1 MRHSGGPQ
9 GLPSPDE
16 AGCMPAFF
24 HGFPHPGTL
33 TLWIV
38 ARPARMPPMPT
49 PKESPDPH
57 EPPAGS
63 AGEQR
68 RLQMVDIARLA
79 GVSVST
85 VSRALNGSELVN
97 AETRQRVAE
106 LARSLNYS
114 INTSAR
120 NLRLQENKTVA
131 VVVPYDAKSRQHIS
145 DPFFLSIVGS
155 IADALTDRGYDMLLS
170 RVDADRLDLASH
182 WVDSGKAL
190 GVILI
195 GQWRQHDQL
204 NDMAA
209 RRLPLVVWGGEMPQ
223 QLYSSVGGD
232 NVLGGTLATRHL
244 LQMGRQRIAFLGDA
258 KLPEVWLRRQGYG
271 QALRDAGLEVD
282 ATLELPVPFEP
293 GVATDIVREFCNT
306 RRDFDA
312 MFCCSDVL
320 ALLATQALR
329 AAGRSVPG
337 DVAVVGYDDMPL
349 AAYSDPPLTTVHQPV
364 AEAGVELVEAL
375 LGQLRGERP
384 GPRTLPVWLKPRA
397 SAPALPE
404 R

>member
-1 MRHSGGPQ
+1 MPQ
-9 GLPSPDE
+9 MPKSKASPEHAD
-16 AGCMPAFF
+16 
-24 HGFPHPGTL
+24 
-33 TLWIV
+33 
-38 ARPARMPPMPT
+38 
-49 PKESPDPH
+49 
-57 EPPAGS
+57 GS
-63 AGEQR
+63 ASEQR

-114 INTSAR
+114 INFGAR

-170 RVDADRLDLASH
+170 RVDAEHLDLASH
-182 WVDSGKAL
+182 WFDSGKAI
-190 GVILI
+190 GVVLI
-195 GQWRQHDQL
+195 GQWRHHDQL
-204 NDMAA
+204 NEMAA
-209 RRLPLVVWGGEMPQ
+209 RKLPLVVWGGEMPQ
-223 QLYSSVGGD
+223 QLYCSVGGD

-244 LQMGRQRIAFLGDA
+244 LQLGRRRIAFVGDA
-258 KLPEVWLRRQGYG
+258 HLPEVWLRRQGYA
-271 QALRDAGLEVD
+271 QALREAGLEVD
-282 ATLELPVPFEP
+282 TALELAAPFEP
-293 GVATDIVREFCNT
+293 GVATGIVREFCAA

-312 MFCCSDVL
+312 VVCCSDVL
-320 ALLATQALR
+320 ALLMMQALR

-337 DVAVVGYDDMPL
+337 DVALVGYDDMPL
-349 AAYSDPPLTTVHQPV
+349 AAYCDPPLTTVHQPV
-364 AEAGVELVEAL
+364 AEAGAELVEAL

-384 GPRTLPVWLKPRA
+384 GPRTLPVYLKLRE
-397 SAPALPE
+397 SAPE
-404 R
+404 RA